1 MASLPVKTYYVYIMA
16 SGRRTL
22 YVGVTGD
29 LQRRVHEHRQKLI
42 DGFTKRYNVTH
53 LVYFE
58 SFAEVLD
65 AIAREKQVKAWSRA
79 KKVALV
85 RSQNPKW
92 NDLAKD
98 WFSS

>member
-1 MASLPVKTYYVYIMA
+1 MPVNTYYVYIMS

-29 LQRRVHEHRQKLI
+29 LQRRVRQHRHKLI
-42 DGFTKRYNVTH
+42 EGFTKRYNVTH
-53 LVYFE
+53 LVYLE
-58 SFAEVLD
+58 SMHDVRD
-65 AIAREKQVKAWSRA
+65 AIAREKQIKTWSRS

-92 NDLAKD
+92 NDLAAN
-98 WFSS
+98 W